1 MLSKAGS
8 DLIGFVSRTIT
19 KTVCGVWRKR
29 RAGKGEPVRRMMQ
42 QFILEHSR
50 I

>member
-8 DLIGFVSRTIT
+8 DLIGFVSRTI
-19 KTVCGVWRKR
+19 TVCGVWRKR
-29 RAGKGEPVRRMMQ
+29 RAGKGEPVRRMLQ
-42 QFILEHSR
+42 WFILEHSR